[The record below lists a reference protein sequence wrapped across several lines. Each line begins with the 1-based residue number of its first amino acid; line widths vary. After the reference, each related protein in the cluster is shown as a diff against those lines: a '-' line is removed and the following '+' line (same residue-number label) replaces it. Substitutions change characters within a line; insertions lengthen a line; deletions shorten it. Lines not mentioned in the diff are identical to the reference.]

1 MTPACHL
8 QANLARIRDRNSAT
22 PSVIRQRKLLQ
33 LSTKKE
39 KYENNSYSD
48 PISPRAGR
56 GLCSPNSGGGFVI
69 GVPRT
74 TRRAP
79 CDKGL
84 LGETGEAGS
93 FCTITSS
100 NLPEIVAGSKVFY
113 FQSPIG

>member
-22 PSVIRQRKLLQ
+22 PCVIRQRKLLQ

-56 GLCSPNSGGGFVI
+56 GLCSPNSGAGSVI
-69 GVPRT
+69 GVHTTPRSP
-74 TRRAP
+74 AS
-79 CDKGL
+79 DKGL
-84 LGETGEAGS
+84 LREQRRGRFLVPKHTPE
-93 FCTITSS
+93 
-100 NLPEIVAGSKVFY
+100 LP
-113 FQSPIG
+113 

>member
-8 QANLARIRDRNSAT
+8 QANLARIRDRYSAT
-22 PSVIRQRKLLQ
+22 PCVIRQRKLLQ

-74 TRRAP
+74 TRRAD
-79 CDKGL
+79 CSAK
-84 LGETGEAGS
+84 TGEAGS

-100 NLPEIVAGSKVFY
+100 NLPEIVAGSHVFY
-113 FQSPIG
+113 FQSP